1 LSQITFY
8 IFRFALIVF
17 GFVCATFAASLFL
30 NLLWLGSSEAIGSEG
45 PFLYSTVP
53 IFATMIGYSVFIPAC
68 ILILF
73 AELTAWRDLLF
84 YALGGA
90 ATAVVIIVWKWR
102 PQTEDIDTFA
112 AILATGVVGGFV
124 YWLVSGRSAGLVMP
138 PRSSGGPAA

>member
-1 LSQITFY
+1 LSQIAFY
-8 IFRFALIVF
+8 IFRFTLIVF
-17 GFVCATFAASLFL
+17 GFVCAIFAASLFL
-30 NLLWLGSSEAIGSEG
+30 NLLWLGSTEMIGSEG

-53 IFATMIGYSVFIPAC
+53 VFAAMIGYSVFIPAC

-73 AELTAWRDLLF
+73 AELTAWRDWLF

-102 PQTEDIDTFA
+102 PQTEDINTFA

-124 YWLVSGRSAGLVMP
+124 YWLVSGRSAGLTLP
-138 PRSSGGPAA
+138 SRPADPRT